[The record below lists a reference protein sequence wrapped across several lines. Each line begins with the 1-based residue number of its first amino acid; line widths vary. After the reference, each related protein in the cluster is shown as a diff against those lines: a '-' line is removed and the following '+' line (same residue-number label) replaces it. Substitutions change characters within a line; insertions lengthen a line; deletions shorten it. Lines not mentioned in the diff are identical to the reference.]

1 MALFLTFL
9 GRVAFFGLII
19 TQSVFLSTYLAKY
32 EGKSNWYFAALS
44 FGPAVLAWIL
54 LLYLKW
60 LYLGWV
66 VRMWSLYLIALVLN
80 IAMVV
85 AIVGDRISKTEFL
98 SPNVLKA
105 ILCITPLLLLLL
117 LNTGDLDDSHE
128 TYKETEIVSKLYL
141 PMTVDLFDGVEMID
155 IVLEAR
161 EYDLGIPKAFST
173 AMFVL
178 ACISFLVLVSPWHM
192 LETRVTDKGPKRRF
206 RTSLYHNIVQIVFVN
221 VPFLVFRA
229 RVSFMS
235 GKDQSIFI
243 AKNGIGIVLSIL
255 EIHNL
260 IRDRHRVRPGDQG
273 QQRDQ
278 GQQGGDQ
285 AQQGDQGQQRD
296 QGHQEDQ
303 EQQGDQGDQ

>member
-1 MALFLTFL
+1 MIMASFLTFL
-9 GRVAFFGLII
+9 GRLAFFGLII
-19 TQSVFLSTYLAKY
+19 TQSVFLSAYLAKY
-32 EGKSNWYFAALS
+32 EGNSNWYSMVFT
-44 FGPAVLAWIL
+44 FGPAVAAWIVCL
-54 LLYLKW
+54 HLKS
-60 LYLGWV
+60 LYLGWLF
-66 VRMWSLYLIALVLN
+66 RIWGLYIVALVVN
-80 IAMVV
+80 IAVV
-85 AIVGDRISKTEFL
+85 VIMLGDRISKTEFL
-98 SPNVLKA
+98 SLNVLKA

-178 ACISFLVLVSPWHM
+178 ACISFVMLVSPWHM

-206 RTSLYHNIVQIVFVN
+206 RTLLYHNIVQIFFVN

-235 GKDQSIFI
+235 GKDESIFI
-243 AKNGIGIVLSIL
+243 AKNGIGIVFSIL
-255 EIHNL
+255 EIYNL
-260 IRDRHRVRPGDQG
+260 IRDRHRVRPGDL
-273 QQRDQ
+273 
-278 GQQGGDQ
+278 GQQG
-285 AQQGDQGQQRD
+285 D

>member
-1 MALFLTFL
+1 MT
-9 GRVAFFGLII
+9 
-19 TQSVFLSTYLAKY
+19 S
-32 EGKSNWYFAALS
+32 
-44 FGPAVLAWIL
+44 
-54 LLYLKW
+54 
-60 LYLGWV
+60 
-66 VRMWSLYLIALVLN
+66 
-80 IAMVV
+80 
-85 AIVGDRISKTEFL
+85 
-98 SPNVLKA
+98 
-105 ILCITPLLLLLL
+105 
-117 LNTGDLDDSHE
+117 LDDSHE

-141 PMTVDLFDGVEMID
+141 PMTVDQFDGVEMID

-221 VPFLVFRA
+221 VPLLVFRA

-235 GKDQSIFI
+235 GKDQSIII

-273 QQRDQ
+273 QQGGDQ
-278 GQQGGDQ
+278 GQQG
-285 AQQGDQGQQRD
+285 DQGKQRD

>member
-1 MALFLTFL
+1 MASFLTFL
-9 GRVAFFGLII
+9 GRMTFFGLIFI
-19 TQSVFLSTYLAKY
+19 QSVFLSAYLAKY
-32 EGKSNWYFAALS
+32 EDKFNWHFMALS
-44 FGPAVLAWIL
+44 FGPAVLAWIIL
-54 LLYLKW
+54 LKLEW
-60 LYLGWV
+60 LYLGWL
-66 VRMWSLYLIALVLN
+66 VRIWGLYIMALDLN

-85 AIVGDRISKTEFL
+85 AFVGDKISKTESL

-117 LNTGDLDDSHE
+117 LNTGNLDESQE

-173 AMFVL
+173 TMFVL
-178 ACISFLVLVSPWHM
+178 ACISFVVLLSPWHM
-192 LETRVTDKGPKRRF
+192 FETKVTTKGPIRRF

-235 GKDQSIFI
+235 GKDESIFI
-243 AKNGIGIVLSIL
+243 TKNVIGIVLSIL
-255 EIHNL
+255 EIRNL
-260 IRDRHRVRPGDQG
+260 IRDRHRVRPGDLG
-273 QQRDQ
+273 
-278 GQQGGDQ
+278 
-285 AQQGDQGQQRD
+285 QQGDQGQ
-296 QGHQEDQ
+296 
-303 EQQGDQGDQ
+303 